1 MAGAGEVAE
10 VFGLSLEAN
19 SCFDEQPEAGHMFC
33 VGCVFSGLTMVPSW
47 AGCTAAY
54 LTSDE
59 VGVSLP
65 LTLHPGA
72 RCICVEAESLGGH
85 QFAIGR
91 DATVGRGLGPEAGG
105 RPHTHTDDTLG
116 HGPGPWAL

>member
-10 VFGLSLEAN
+10 AFGLSLEAN
-19 SCFDEQPEAGHMFC
+19 SCFDEQTEAGHMFC
-33 VGCVFSGLTMVPSW
+33 VGCVFSGLTMVSLR

-59 VGVSLP
+59 VGVSLS

-72 RCICVEAESLGGH
+72 RCLCVEAESLAGH
-85 QFAIGR
+85 QFAIDR
-91 DATVGRGLGPEAGG
+91 DVTVGRN
-105 RPHTHTDDTLG
+105 
-116 HGPGPWAL
+116 